1 MQPAIHRTP
10 DAYLQLATQ
19 CTASPQSSEPKTS
32 VQYYATYEGVAVMVA
47 VYLSMS
53 IVTRLTNNYY
63 TFTKFVGY
71 QQYEPRVKVRT
82 TPN

>member
-1 MQPAIHRTP
+1 MQPAVHRTP

-19 CTASPQSSEPKTS
+19 CTASPQSSEPKSS
-32 VQYYATYEGVAVMVA
+32 VQYYATYEGGGVAVMVA
-47 VYLSMS
+47 VYLSIS

-71 QQYEPRVKVRT
+71 QQSAV
-82 TPN
+82 